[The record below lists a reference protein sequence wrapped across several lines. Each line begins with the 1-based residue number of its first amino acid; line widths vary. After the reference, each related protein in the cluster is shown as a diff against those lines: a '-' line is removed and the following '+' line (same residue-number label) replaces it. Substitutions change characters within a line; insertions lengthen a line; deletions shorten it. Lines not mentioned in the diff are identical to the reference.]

1 MASVHVSH
9 LDFDC
14 IMSDDGLL
22 KWQCSLCSNLLSSKQ
37 RIISHLVKTHGKMN
51 LLGQEHRQNLHSR
64 TTLWRRKQSADGSFI
79 DEQCSS
85 KSYPQVNSSQ
95 NFASCSA
102 IENKSP
108 VPAITKDFTERDLQT
123 TEDITERPVITELSE
138 VSGQDEPFFASQDS
152 YYDLHVDSEYPP
164 GKDTDIISMD
174 DSFSSD

>member
-1 MASVHVSH
+1 
-9 LDFDC
+9 
-14 IMSDDGLL
+14 
-22 KWQCSLCSNLLSSKQ
+22 
-37 RIISHLVKTHGKMN
+37 MN

-64 TTLWRRKQSADGSFI
+64 TTLWRRKRSADGSFV

-152 YYDLHVDSEYPP
+152 YYDLHVDSCLHV
-164 GKDTDIISMD
+164 GKDTYYWHG
-174 DSFSSD
+174 